1 VSFFNLLFI
10 IFTTSSLLFP
20 RSSERVCK
28 LLVSALNTNVPIN
41 ENQFIASARAVIP
54 KIQGLVTK
62 MGKMIKLNCRVH
74 INTYNIIIAEAARAK
89 GGA

>member
-1 VSFFNLLFI
+1 M
-10 IFTTSSLLFP
+10 
-20 RSSERVCK
+20 RK
-28 LLVSALNTNVPIN
+28 LLVSALNTSVPIN

-54 KIQGLVTK
+54 QIQGLVTK

-89 GGA
+89 GA